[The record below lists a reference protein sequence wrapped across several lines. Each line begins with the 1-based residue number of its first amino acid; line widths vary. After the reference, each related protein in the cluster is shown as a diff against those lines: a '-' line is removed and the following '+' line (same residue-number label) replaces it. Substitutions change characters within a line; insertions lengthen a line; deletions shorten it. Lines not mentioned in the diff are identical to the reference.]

1 MKKNV
6 GSLLAGLLVFVTAF
20 SQHENTQ
27 QPTLGIFFFFNDFK
41 TAADIRATSLGTVL
55 RNGQFGHLRD
65 MAPGLAITYITGYSN
80 NIDFTSTL
88 TGAFL
93 DYIKHDGTYLGKEKL
108 LLEGDVSIKAKL
120 FSNRYWVS
128 PFMLLGAGVSKYRKY
143 WGSFVPLGTGF
154 QVNIFEEAFL
164 IFNAQYRF
172 AVTNTTSN
180 HFFYSVGLAGNI
192 ARKRTPNGSV
202 LPDN

>member
-6 GSLLAGLLVFVTAF
+6 GSLLAGLLVFVTAL
-20 SQHENTQ
+20 SQQKNTQ

-55 RNGQFGHLRD
+55 RNGQFGRLRD
-65 MAPGLAITYITGYSN
+65 MTPGLAINYITGYSN

-93 DYIKHDGTYLGKEKL
+93 DYIKHDGTYLGQEKL
-108 LLEGDVSIKAKL
+108 LLEGDVSVKAKL

-128 PFMLLGAGVSKYRKY
+128 PFMVLGAGVSKYRKY
-143 WGSFVPLGTGF
+143 WGAFVPLGTGF

-164 IFNAQYRF
+164 IFNTQYRF

-180 HFFYSVGLAGNI
+180 HFFYSVGLAGII
-192 ARKRTPNGSV
+192 ARKRAPNGSV
-202 LPDN
+202 LPD